1 MGHRRVKL
9 GFFLFLG
16 SVLMSFGAALAS
28 GSDLAGNI
36 STANAFTS
44 FLMSI
49 MMFFFGGLMFAMVAA
64 AMKKSD

>member
-1 MGHRRVKL
+1 MSYRRAKL

-16 SVLMSFGAALAS
+16 SILMAFGAALAS

-36 STANAFTS
+36 SATNAFTS
-44 FLMSI
+44 FLLSV

-64 AMKKSD
+64 AVRKSD